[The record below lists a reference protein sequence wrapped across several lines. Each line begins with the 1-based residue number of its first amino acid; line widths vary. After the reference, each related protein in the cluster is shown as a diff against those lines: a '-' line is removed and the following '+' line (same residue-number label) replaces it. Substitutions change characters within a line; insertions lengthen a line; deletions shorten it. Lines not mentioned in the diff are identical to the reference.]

1 MYVKTGLQPKEKIQK
16 GTPERCLSY
25 RRHSYRKRTAVRGK
39 KGQSAGRLV
48 WHYVK
53 MRIETGNTVSIRIA
67 RRWIFV
73 VLSCYVKRSKSCHH
87 NTMLEQF
94 VFVARSS
101 LAYPDMMCAISE
113 REIFLK
119 LRFLLQ
125 VFHSRT
131 EFSFIAR
138 KKNRIHD
145 SEINLRR
152 FIAIET
158 KAVFDNYV
166 HTTVFNLTVLR
177 PEHWSL

>member
-1 MYVKTGLQPKEKIQK
+1 
-16 GTPERCLSY
+16 
-25 RRHSYRKRTAVRGK
+25 
-39 KGQSAGRLV
+39 
-48 WHYVK
+48 
-53 MRIETGNTVSIRIA
+53 
-67 RRWIFV
+67 
-73 VLSCYVKRSKSCHH
+73 
-87 NTMLEQF
+87 MLEQF

-101 LAYPDMMCAISE
+101 LAYPDMMCPVTE

-125 VFHSRT
+125 VFHTRT
-131 EFSFIAR
+131 EFSFIGR
-138 KKNRIHD
+138 KKNRVHD

-152 FIAIET
+152 FIAISIET